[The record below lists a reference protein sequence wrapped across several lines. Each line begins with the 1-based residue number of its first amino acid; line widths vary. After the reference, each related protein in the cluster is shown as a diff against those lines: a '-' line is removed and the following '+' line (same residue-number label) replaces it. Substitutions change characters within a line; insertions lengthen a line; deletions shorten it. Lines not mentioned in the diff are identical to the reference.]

1 MKNDDFWADEA
12 AQINAGEYSGGG
24 AGENNLDERTRMNE
38 ISEKN
43 KKETKVGTIA
53 GIAAGGVTI
62 AALCF
67 FVGTQ
72 VSGNRNMSG
81 GMGGPGGQG
90 GPGMMNS
97 QSQDG
102 TSNTTN
108 GNTQGGPGGQSNN
121 QQGGPGGINSQNGS
135 QTRGAG
141 GQGGPQN
148 NTSNTR

>member
-12 AQINAGEYSGGG
+12 AQINAGENSGGS

-38 ISEKN
+38 ISERN

-90 GPGMMNS
+90 GPGGSS
-97 QSQDG
+97 QMGGPGGQG
-102 TSNTTN
+102 
-108 GNTQGGPGGQSNN
+108 GGQQGGPGGQSNN

-141 GQGGPQN
+141 GQGGPQS